1 MIVPL
6 NVIFL
11 EIKLFEFFFIE
22 LDMMWYF
29 FFLNSGNWEEDKGAT
44 GCLWGDEE
52 RDQQSSARVQDA
64 ERRRREHEAG
74 KRSGGQRAGEITG
87 RNGETQGK
95 DLIHHGEGNYLGF
108 GVVF

>member
-1 MIVPL
+1 
-6 NVIFL
+6 
-11 EIKLFEFFFIE
+11 
-22 LDMMWYF
+22 MMQY

-52 RDQQSSARVQDA
+52 RDQQPSARVQDS
-64 ERRRREHEAG
+64 ERRRGEHEAG
-74 KRSGGQRAGEITG
+74 KCSRSQRAGEIPG

-95 DLIHHGEGNYLGF
+95 DLIHYGKGNYLGF